1 MAKWG
6 TGYRWGSGT
15 LWGQAGGGGM
25 VSVPFSGEIVW
36 IINIDW
42 TGNGAINENAYIRQ
56 IDINRGR
63 EHYLNPSGSG
73 FEKMQP
79 GKATLVFDNS
89 NGRYNPYNVDSPLY
103 GDILPGRKIQ
113 ILAYIVATKKTEVR
127 FTGHITDL
135 QPSADSK
142 EVTITAEDGMR
153 WLEDA
158 EYSSGV
164 IYSRMTFDAINL
176 VLSFVNWPYQ
186 RNIQPSFQ
194 PLQVFEPGSGSSL
207 SIIQQLAEAN
217 LGTFFIDRYGKA
229 IFYPVNYLI
238 TTSHDIDESI
248 LLREIRISQPWETV
262 RNKIKIIANRKG
274 KRPESNVWTMAGIE
288 TFTAGQTK
296 SFGATFKSSDG
307 LSIEYLKANTAIDG
321 TGNDV
326 SDNFTVTKSDITST
340 NCTLSVTYNGTGT
353 AYLLGL
359 FLVGSAIVS
368 APESKTASDST
379 SILKY
384 GPRSFTL
391 DNPWLQ
397 DRSYAAAYASILNNH
412 LKDPHKDPIIQIQQ
426 YPSVQYAIDL
436 YDKINLT
443 SATLGIDDTYT
454 VAGIREK
461 WLSDTGQNAVT
472 TLYLQNV
479 LYDST
484 IITPDPFYPGALPD
498 VPFEDMPSWIDPW
511 IPENNSPI
519 IDPFSNFPVPD
530 MTDFCLRTDADQTNA
545 YPVTFTRNR
554 LLNDNDN
561 QIELESFLWF
571 PCTLRTA
578 SSLNKSTMIV
588 HGGWSYTNAS
598 GVQNY
603 DILNSWWHVDAI
615 ASDKSVLCS
624 GSIVNGYTSPR
635 NVIFS
640 PTTALEVAGFRIW
653 IDKKGIYG
661 IGTEFASGSI
671 PVTDDN
677 GTTVPGLT
685 IGNYYCVE
693 GYGGPW
699 CNHSAFPSQL
709 FWGIGIIIGGT
720 YYVIGGDSYLGYNSG
735 IASGKLLQVDNAFN
749 NGKYGRGYWK
759 AENTSEKIV
768 ITDPTKID
776 NSGSMNFIVRNSSL
790 AGKKLMTINNIFMK
804 NVCGTGIL

>member
-15 LWGQAGGGGM
+15 LWGQAGGGGV

-498 VPFEDMPSWIDPW
+498 VPFEDIPSWIDPW
-511 IPENNSPI
+511 IPDNNSPV
-519 IDPFSNFPVPD
+519 IDPYDLDLTNA
-530 MTDFCLRTDADQTNA
+530 CLRTDADQTNA
-545 YPVTFTRNR
+545 INVTFTKNR
-554 LLNDNDN
+554 LTNETDNFDAK
-561 QIELESFLWF
+561 ESFIWY
-571 PCTLRTA
+571 PCTLRA
-578 SSLNKSTMIV
+578 SNAMNKSTLIIW
-588 HGGWSYTNAS
+588 GGWSYMNDS
-598 GVQNY
+598 GVQTYEVMNA
-603 DILNSWWHVDAI
+603 WWHVDAI
-615 ASDKSVLCS
+615 RADKSVVCS
-624 GSIVNGYTSPR
+624 GVITNISNYQR

-640 PTTALEVAGFRIW
+640 PTDAVEVAGFRIW
-653 IDKKGIYG
+653 IDSLSDYSPGD
-661 IGTEFASGSI
+661 ELVSGSI
-671 PVTDDN
+671 PVADDN
-677 GTTVPGLT
+677 GATVSGLVV
-685 IGNYYCVE
+685 GNYYCVE
-693 GYGGPW
+693 GFGGPW
-699 CNHSAFPSQL
+699 LDRSWEPTWQHWS
-709 FWGIGIIIGGT
+709 IGMLRG
-720 YYVIGGDSYLGYNSG
+720 YYAEYWTIGGDSWVGYLLGTANAY
-735 IASGKLLQVDNAFN
+735 ILKVDNRI
-749 NGKYGRGYWK
+749 GISSRYSRGYWK
-759 AENTSEKIV
+759 AANTHEHIV
-768 ITDPTKID
+768 VCDGQKVD
-776 NSGSMNFIVRNSSL
+776 NGGSMDYIVKYARKP
-790 AGKKLMTINNIFMK
+790 GKKLMTINNAGIK